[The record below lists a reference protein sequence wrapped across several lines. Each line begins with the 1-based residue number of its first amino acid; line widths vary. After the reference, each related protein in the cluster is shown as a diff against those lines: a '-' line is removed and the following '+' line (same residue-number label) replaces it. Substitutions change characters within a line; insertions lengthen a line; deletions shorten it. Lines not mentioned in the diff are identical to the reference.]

1 MGLSGFSG
9 TDSGLCHG
17 RECPELFLFKKKRKA
32 KNNCP
37 SPSNAL
43 TGYSCCPAKKI
54 KNLLPFLGSFPTHH
68 RHLIVQN
75 NISFQYYRG
84 LTDGKTEA

>member
-43 TGYSCCPAKKI
+43 QATAAAQLKKLKI
-54 KNLLPFLGSFPTHH
+54 FYLSWDPSRST
-68 RHLIVQN
+68 
-75 NISFQYYRG
+75 
-84 LTDGKTEA
+84 TDT